1 MTVFYSAAAGGF
13 YDTDVQVALR
23 PVPTAEQLIAELPAM
38 VWPA

>member
-1 MTVFYSAAAGGF
+1 MFYSAQTGGF

-23 PVPTAEQLIAELPAM
+23 PAPTAEQLIAELPAM